1 MNKIDLQNTRNPY
14 DSPQVD
20 PRLTTSW
27 PEWGWTLWSMA
38 AAFGTY
44 FCMYAFR
51 VPFKASAYTD
61 DQIWGWDAK
70 VILVVAQ
77 VMGYATSKFLAI
89 KFVSEM
95 RPERR
100 ALAILVL
107 IGLAEAALVLFG
119 VVPVVLQPI
128 CLFAN
133 GLPLGMVFGL
143 VLGFLEGR
151 QVTEALAAGL
161 CASFILAD
169 GMMKSVG
176 TYVLQQGCSEV
187 WMPCLVGLM
196 FVMPLVFFVWMLSRI
211 PRPSL
216 ADEVARSVR
225 QPIDGK
231 QRLEFLRKYGW
242 GLFPVVGIYLLTTI
256 LRSIRGDFAPELW
269 RELGQATAPA
279 IFTQSESFIAL
290 VVILF
295 NGTAIYI
302 ADNRR
307 ALLFAL
313 GTCAFGGVLL
323 SSVILLRSIITIDPM
338 TMMIMIGLGLYLPYV
353 AIHTTVLERMIAL
366 TRDHGNLGFLM
377 SVVDAAGYFGY
388 VIVMLVRNAVS
399 KDTKLLSFYFEFS
412 LVAALISIAA
422 AVFSAWYFASKLQLK
437 PA

>member
-1 MNKIDLQNTRNPY
+1 MGNCNDQREW
-14 DSPQVD
+14 
-20 PRLTTSW
+20 PRW
-27 PEWGWTLWSMA
+27 CWTLWAMV

-51 VPFKASAYTD
+51 KPFNAAAYD
-61 DQIWGWDAK
+61 YMLWGWDAK
-70 VILVVAQ
+70 TILVVAQ
-77 VMGYATSKFLAI
+77 VLGYTTSKFLAI

-107 IGLAEAALVLFG
+107 IGIAEAALVLFG
-119 VVPVVLQPI
+119 IVPEILQPL

-151 QVTEALAAGL
+151 QMTEALAAGL
-161 CASFILAD
+161 CTSFILAD
-169 GMMKSVG
+169 GIMKSIG
-176 TYVLQQGCSEV
+176 GYLLEAGCPEPWMPSLAGALYVL
-187 WMPCLVGLM
+187 
-196 FVMPLVFFVWMLSRI
+196 PLGFFVWMLSVI

-216 ADEVARSVR
+216 ADEAARSVR
-225 QPIDGK
+225 LPIDRR

-242 GLFPVVGIYLLTTI
+242 GLFPIIGIYLLTTI

-269 RELGQATAPA
+269 RELGSTTEPA
-279 IFTQSESFIAL
+279 IYTQSEVFVAL
-290 VVILF
+290 VVLIM
-295 NGTAIYI
+295 NGAAIYI

-313 GTCAFGGVLL
+313 GTCGLGAVLL
-323 SSVILLRSIITIDPM
+323 CGVILLRVTYSIDPM
-338 TMMIMIGLGLYLPYV
+338 TLMITMGLGLYLPYV

-377 SVVDAAGYFGY
+377 SVVDAVGYLGY
-388 VIVMLVRNAVS
+388 VVVLLVRKTVS
-399 KDTKLLSFYFEFS
+399 GETKMLGFYLEIS
-412 LVAALISIAA
+412 LVAAVISIAA
-422 AVFSAWYFASKLQLK
+422 TAVSVWYFSSKLQLK
-437 PA
+437 TA